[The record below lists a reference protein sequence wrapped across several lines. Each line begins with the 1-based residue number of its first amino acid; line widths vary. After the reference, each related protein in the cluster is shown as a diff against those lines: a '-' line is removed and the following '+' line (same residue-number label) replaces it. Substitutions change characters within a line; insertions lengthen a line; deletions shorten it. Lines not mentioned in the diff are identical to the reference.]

1 MARLFEDMTVVQLEA
16 LLRARPAASPCPELF
31 LDAAARRRVRR
42 LARENGIWADLD
54 ANLDPARPI
63 PVLKRSVYREYRRCG
78 DRKSSDRAWGRR
90 AAELGRASLAVWL
103 EHPQANLDYLQDLMW
118 AFCDNWTW
126 VGTAHE
132 DHCDVDLVSTGI
144 AVELAEIVHVLGER
158 LDQEVR
164 ERVHADIERRIFARF
179 DDPKHWWRRCEM
191 NWNHVCNGNIMRLAL
206 LTVDDPARR
215 AALVH
220 RLVLDM
226 QLALDGFTADGG
238 CTEGPSYWS
247 YGFGHFVKAAY
258 ALHAWTG
265 GAVNLM
271 TADSKIGRICRY
283 PLAAWIEGDRRAT
296 FADADHGWVPV
307 EITLRINRMYP
318 LPELYA
324 LCQAHPGGRLL
335 LRNQAELALY
345 RHEHSR
351 PVTAADAL
359 LPDLGL
365 ARIRSRPGARRMT
378 VMALAGNNGVP
389 HNHNDIGSF
398 IVYRAGRALLTDPG
412 APSYA
417 AKTFSPQRYEI
428 LFCNSL
434 GHSVPLIN
442 GSQQPPGANYLGT
455 IAAEGLNGTGDKTV
469 RIDMSRA
476 YPPGTVKALTRTL
489 KLDFRRHTLEM
500 ADEYKFA
507 RQPREVVETFV
518 TYEAVRVAADRRSV
532 QIGPV
537 KSGALLT
544 ADQPGRFAVVHEVAA
559 SREGRSGK
567 VLERILFRPRALAR
581 DMLLR
586 FRLN

>member
-1 MARLFEDMTVVQLEA
+1 MARLFEDMTVVELEA
-16 LLRARPAASPCPELF
+16 LFRARPAASPCPSLF
-31 LDAAARRRVRR
+31 LDTPARHRVRR

-54 ANLDPARPI
+54 TNLDSARPI
-63 PVLKRSVYREYRRCG
+63 PVLRRSVYREYRRCG
-78 DRKSSDRAWGRR
+78 NRAGSGRAWAERC
-90 AAELGRASLAVWL
+90 AELARATMALWL
-103 EHPQANLDYLQDLMW
+103 EHPKADLDYLQDLIW

-132 DHCDVDLVSTGI
+132 DHSDVDLVATAI
-144 AVELAEIVHVLGER
+144 AVDLAEIVHVFGER
-158 LDQEVR
+158 IEPEVR
-164 ERVHADIERRIFARF
+164 ERVYTEIERRIYARF
-179 DDPKHWWRRCEM
+179 DAPKHWWRQCEM

-206 LTVDDPARR
+206 LTVDDPGRR

-220 RLVLDM
+220 RLVIDM

-238 CTEGPSYWS
+238 CTEGPSYWT

-258 ALHAWTG
+258 ALYACTG

-271 TADSKIGRICRY
+271 TADPKIGRICRY

-296 FADADHGWVPV
+296 FADAAHGWVPA
-307 EITLRINRMYP
+307 EIPLRINRMYR

-324 LCQAHPGGRLL
+324 LCEAHPDGRLV

-345 RHEHSR
+345 GHEHAR
-351 PVTAADAL
+351 PVAVADAL

-365 ARIRSRPGARRMT
+365 ARIRSRPGPRRMT
-378 VMALAGNNGVP
+378 IMALAGNNGVP

-398 IVYRAGRALLTDPG
+398 IVYRGGRALLADPG
-412 APSYA
+412 APIYA

-428 LFCNSL
+428 IFCNSL

-442 GSQQPPGANYLGT
+442 GRQQPPGASYLGT

-476 YPPGTVKALTRTL
+476 YAPGTVKALTRIL
-489 KLDFRRHTLEM
+489 KLDFRRHALEI

-507 RQPREVVETFV
+507 RRPREVVETFV
-518 TYEAVRVAADRRSV
+518 TYEAVRLSADRRSV

-537 KSGALLT
+537 KSGGLLT
-544 ADQPGRFAVVHEVAA
+544 ADQPGRFAIVREVAA
-559 SREGRSGK
+559 SKEGKSGK
-567 VLERILFRPRALAR
+567 VLERILFRPADLAR